1 MKNVHK
7 EPVTAD
13 AYRTAITRMIR
24 NIADTKVLRMIY
36 KYVLRSYTKET

>member
-7 EPVTAD
+7 EQATAA
-13 AYRTAITRMIR
+13 AYRTAITRMIQ

-36 KYVLRSYTKET
+36 KYVLRLYTKET